1 MEVVMAGL
9 RANWI
14 TALAG
19 LSTALL
25 VIAGVGMIAS
35 GGEFNEAEVRIYGV
49 VSLLGGLA
57 LIAGLWLLR
66 SDTAASS
73 ISYSL
78 LVVGII
84 VLGAA
89 FWWLLIPPVIA
100 LVLLY
105 AGIFRHGLE
114 RELRPSPSG

>member
-1 MEVVMAGL
+1 MTSL

-14 TALAG
+14 TALVG
-19 LSTALL
+19 LSAGLL

-35 GGEFNEAEVRIYGV
+35 GGEFDETEVRVYGV
-49 VSLLGGLA
+49 VSLLGGFA
-57 LIAGLWLLR
+57 LVAGLWLLR
-66 SDTAASS
+66 SGNTASW
-73 ISYSL
+73 ISHSL

-100 LVLLY
+100 LLLLY
-105 AGIFRHGLE
+105 AGVFRRGLE
-114 RELRPSPSG
+114 RELRPS

>member
-1 MEVVMAGL
+1 MTGL
-9 RANWI
+9 RTHWI

-19 LSTALL
+19 LSVALL
-25 VIAGVGMIAS
+25 VIAGVGMIVS
-35 GGEFNEAEVRIYGV
+35 GGEFDETEVRIYGV

-66 SDTAASS
+66 SEMAPSS

-78 LVVGII
+78 LVVGLI

-100 LVLLY
+100 VVLLY
-105 AGIFRHGLE
+105 VGVFRHGLE
-114 RELRPSPSG
+114 RELRPS